1 MSVPLIEFRK
11 VCKQF
16 GEQVILKD
24 ADLRIYK
31 GEVTTVI
38 GKSGVGKSV
47 LLKHII
53 GLMAPD
59 SGEVLFNGHPL
70 SSMTRQGRKDL
81 KRKFSYMFQGTALFD
96 SMTVFE
102 NIALPLKERSSLREH
117 EIYEPVIQMM
127 ENLDLAGIEE
137 KYPSQLS
144 GGMKKRVALAR
155 ALITEPETVLF
166 DEPTTG
172 LDPIRKNAVHSMISD
187 YQKRFG
193 FTGIVVSHEIPDV
206 FYISQR
212 VAMLEKGQIVFQ
224 GSPDE
229 IQAVSDETIREFVQ
243 GLEAG
248 RDTLTGMIPQTQ
260 GERRFY
266 EEMSRLQRYQTAFS
280 VLLFSLENLDEVNE
294 ATNHAVGQRL
304 LQDFSRALQSRL
316 RASDVCCRYGLNKII
331 SLLPNTNEYRA
342 RLACE
347 KLAVELRLADVTE
360 LRPYRGFHLQI
371 SAGFAEAHRDNPLE
385 DILIRAESK
394 RNRVCDFR
402 IERQDSREEA

>member
-1 MSVPLIEFRK
+1 MTVPLIEFQK
-11 VCKQF
+11 VSKQF
-16 GEQVILKD
+16 GEQVILKE
-24 ADLRIYK
+24 ADLCIYQ
-31 GEVTTVI
+31 GEVTTII

-53 GLMAPD
+53 GLMVPD
-59 SGEVLFNGHPL
+59 AGEVLFNGQPL
-70 SSMTRQGRKDL
+70 SSMNREQRREL

-96 SMTVFE
+96 SMTVLE
-102 NIALPLKERSSLREH
+102 NIALPLRERSSLRDGD
-117 EIYEPVIQMM
+117 ILQRVSKMM
-127 ENLDLAGIEE
+127 ENLDLEGIED

-212 VAMLEKGQIVFQ
+212 IAMLDQGQIIFQ
-224 GSPDE
+224 GSPEE
-229 IQAVSDETIREFVQ
+229 IQAVSDSSIQEFVQ

-248 RDTLTGMIPQTQ
+248 HDMLTGMIPQTQ

-266 EEMSRLQRYQTAFS
+266 EEMARLQRYQTAFS
-280 VLLFSLENLDEVNE
+280 VLLFSLENLDEINE
-294 ATNHAVGQRL
+294 AANHATGQRL
-304 LQDFSRALQSRL
+304 LQDFSRALQERL
-316 RASDVCCRYGLNKII
+316 RTSDVCCRYGLNKII
-331 SLLPNTNEYRA
+331 ALLPNTNEHRA
-342 RLACE
+342 RLTCE
-347 KLAVELRLADVTE
+347 KLAREVHLADVTE
-360 LRPYRGFHLQI
+360 VRPYPGFHFQV
-371 SAGFAEAHRDNPLE
+371 SAGFAEAQRNNPLE

-394 RNRVCDFR
+394 RNAVCEFR
-402 IERQDSREEA
+402 IG